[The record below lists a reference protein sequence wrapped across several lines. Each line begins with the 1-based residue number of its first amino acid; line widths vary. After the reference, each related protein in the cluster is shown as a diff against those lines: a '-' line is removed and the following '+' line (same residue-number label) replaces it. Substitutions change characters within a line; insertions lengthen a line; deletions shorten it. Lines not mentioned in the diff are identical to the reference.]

1 MSAPVQLLVDPERRD
16 VAAWNAWR
24 AEHPDAHVDLRGA
37 YLLGAALVRADLR
50 GANLRGAAL
59 VRADLRGANLS
70 EANLSE
76 ANLGG
81 ADMVGANL
89 RGAALVGA
97 NLYDAALV
105 GANLLGADL
114 RGADMVGANLRG
126 AVGVRYPDVVA
137 ATPVGRGELC
147 SARRDHDGAISIWAG
162 CETFSSSEDCR
173 ARILELG
180 GPDEPERLA
189 WRNWVETRLGKE
201 TS

>member
-37 YLLGAALVRADLR
+37 YLLGAALVRADMV

-76 ANLGG
+76 ANLRG
-81 ADMVGANL
+81 ADMVGAN
-89 RGAALVGA
+89 
-97 NLYDAALV
+97 
-105 GANLLGADL
+105 L

-162 CETFSSSEDCR
+162 CETFSSIEDCR

-189 WRNWVETRLGKE
+189 WLNWVETRLAKE